1 MVERSAM
8 TISSYRDLV
17 VWQEAMNLAEL
28 AYKLTTVLP
37 RDELYGLS
45 AQIKRSAA

>member
-8 TISSYRDLV
+8 TISSDRDLV

-28 AYKLTTVLP
+28 AYKLMTVLP
-37 RDELYGLS
+37 RDELYGVS
-45 AQIKRSAA
+45 SQIKRSAA